1 MGDKVYYAHST
12 SNLTKTD
19 WQTLAEHS
27 ENVSSL
33 AAKFANDFNA
43 ASLGYYAG
51 ILHDIGKYSKNFQER
66 LCGSTSPVD
75 HSTAGAR
82 EVQNFC
88 NTGLSRLLEYVIAG
102 HHTGLQNYGNCEEGL
117 AARLVK
123 ESSKDYF
130 SYSDDLKIKKSV
142 DQCLKLKF
150 DKDYIGFGVEFFT
163 RMLFS
168 CLVDADFIDT
178 EKFYTPN
185 KTSLRGKYSDI
196 STLYEIFNSF
206 MGEKLKNVPFND
218 LNKTRSKIYSDCIQ
232 KSLSEQ
238 GVFSLTVPTGGGKTL
253 SSMAFAL
260 SHMKKHRLKRVF
272 YVIPYTSIIEQN
284 AGIFKNIFGEEN
296 VLEHHSNFNVYNS
309 KKTYSNTC
317 AQKLSLASENW
328 DIPIIVTTNV
338 QFFESLFAEKPSK
351 CRKLHNI
358 ANSVIILDEAQ
369 MLPTGYLKPCIAA
382 LSELVANYGC
392 TVLFCTAT
400 QPSLG
405 SLLTHNM
412 SSVNIVDPVLVQSSV
427 FKRVKIDYINE
438 VNDTVLSEAIKKD
451 TSCLC
456 IVNTRLHAND
466 LYSLVQSNASY
477 YHLSARMC
485 PNHRREKL
493 AEIKD
498 KLSKGLPCKVIST
511 QLIEAG
517 VDVDFPVVYRELSGI
532 DSICQAAGRCNREGK
547 LSAGSV
553 KVFKSPIKKFT
564 AAGWVQRTAEIGEMI
579 LKTYSDPTSVEAIN
593 AYFKKLH
600 MYESLDQK
608 EILKLCEYGA
618 ARFEFKFE
626 DISNSFKL
634 IENDMYPIVIP
645 YDAEAIGIIEKLTAS
660 EKSLNFIRQ
669 LQGYTVTV
677 YEKEFKQMLSKN
689 VIKLVSDKFYILCE
703 LNKNYSS
710 DTGLK
715 LSDE

>member
-1 MGDKVYYAHST
+1 
-12 SNLTKTD
+12 
-19 WQTLAEHS
+19 
-27 ENVSSL
+27 
-33 AAKFANDFNA
+33 
-43 ASLGYYAG
+43 
-51 ILHDIGKYSKNFQER
+51 
-66 LCGSTSPVD
+66 
-75 HSTAGAR
+75 
-82 EVQNFC
+82 
-88 NTGLSRLLEYVIAG
+88 
-102 HHTGLQNYGNCEEGL
+102 
-117 AARLVK
+117 
-123 ESSKDYF
+123 
-130 SYSDDLKIKKSV
+130 
-142 DQCLKLKF
+142 
-150 DKDYIGFGVEFFT
+150 
-163 RMLFS
+163 
-168 CLVDADFIDT
+168 
-178 EKFYTPN
+178 
-185 KTSLRGKYSDI
+185 
-196 STLYEIFNSF
+196 
-206 MGEKLKNVPFND
+206 
-218 LNKTRSKIYSDCIQ
+218 
-232 KSLSEQ
+232 
-238 GVFSLTVPTGGGKTL
+238 
-253 SSMAFAL
+253 
-260 SHMKKHRLKRVF
+260 
-272 YVIPYTSIIEQN
+272 
-284 AGIFKNIFGEEN
+284 
-296 VLEHHSNFNVYNS
+296 
-309 KKTYSNTC
+309 
-317 AQKLSLASENW
+317 
-328 DIPIIVTTNV
+328 
-338 QFFESLFAEKPSK
+338 
-351 CRKLHNI
+351 
-358 ANSVIILDEAQ
+358 
-369 MLPTGYLKPCIAA
+369 
-382 LSELVANYGC
+382 
-392 TVLFCTAT
+392 
-400 QPSLG
+400 
-405 SLLTHNM
+405 
-412 SSVNIVDPVLVQSSV
+412 SSV

-645 YDAEAIGIIEKLTAS
+645 YDAEAIGIIEKLTVS
-660 EKSLNFIRQ
+660 EKPLNFTRQ